1 MEIKNMNTKYKTI
14 INGMI
19 KEHQLIG
26 ELSSLSHI
34 IQHHLDEESPLE
46 INTRYEE
53 AKKILRME

>member
-1 MEIKNMNTKYKTI
+1 MNTKYKTI